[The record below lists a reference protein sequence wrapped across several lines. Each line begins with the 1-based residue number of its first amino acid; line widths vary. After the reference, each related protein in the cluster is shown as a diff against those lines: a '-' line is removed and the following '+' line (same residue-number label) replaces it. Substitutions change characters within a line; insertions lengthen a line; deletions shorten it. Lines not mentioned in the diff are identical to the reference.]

1 MANPHFQNMILWA
14 GNTTATEQK
23 KDQPMFMPYPS
34 DQTFYG
40 YFNDF
45 MTYNSGDWTVTTTEA
60 GTGSATEAVTSSAG
74 GALLLTN
81 AAGDN
86 DLDFLQLKGEAFR
99 LSASKK
105 A

>member
-14 GNTTATEQK
+14 GNTTATEYK
-23 KDQPMFMPYPS
+23 KDQPMFQPYPS

-60 GTGSATEAVTSSAG
+60 GTGSASEAVTSSAG

-81 AAGDN
+81 AAGDD
-86 DLDFLQLKGEAFR
+86 DLRFFTIKR
-99 LSASKK
+99 
-105 A
+105 